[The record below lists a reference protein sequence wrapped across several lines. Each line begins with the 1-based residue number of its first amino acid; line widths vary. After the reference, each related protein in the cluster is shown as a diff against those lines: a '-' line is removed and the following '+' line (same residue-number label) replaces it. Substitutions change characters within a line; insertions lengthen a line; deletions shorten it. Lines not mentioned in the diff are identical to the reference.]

1 MDKYEH
7 TILFVDD
14 EKSVL
19 NSLKRLLRKEE
30 YRILTALS
38 AKDALNV
45 MEKEE
50 AVSIV
55 VSDHRMPEMSGID
68 FLARVKIDYPDVIRI
83 ILTGYTEVNA
93 ITESVNQGHI
103 YKFFLKP
110 WDDNQLK
117 LELRQALEQYRLIKA
132 NKNLHEKVFEKNKE
146 LEEINENLELLV
158 KERTVDL
165 EVQNQALELSR
176 VILDDLPIPVIGVS
190 VEGMIVFMNSKVS
203 LLTSGNDMIELG
215 KNILDYFPIDVKE
228 QILESISSGNPC
240 FVEAYRS
247 NEDSY
252 DIDMVPL
259 SGSFTGK
266 GVVLSFYKSADY
278 HG

>member
-7 TILFVDD
+7 TVLFVDD

-30 YRILTALS
+30 YRILTAS
-38 AKDALNV
+38 GGKDGLKI
-45 MEKEE
+45 MEKEI
-50 AVSIV
+50 VSIV

-68 FLARVKIDYPDVIRI
+68 FLARVKIDCPDVIRI

-117 LELRQALEQYRLIKA
+117 LELRQALEQYRLIKS
-132 NKNLHEKVFEKNKE
+132 NKSLHEKVFQKNKE
-146 LEEINENLELLV
+146 LEAINENLEFLV
-158 KERTVDL
+158 KERTMDL

-176 VILDDLPIPVIGVS
+176 VILNDLPIPVIGVS
-190 VEGMIVFMNSKVS
+190 VEGMIVFMNSKVHS
-203 LLTSGNDMIELG
+203 LTSGNDIIEIG
-215 KNILDYFPIDVKE
+215 KNILDYFPMDVKE
-228 QILESISSGNPC
+228 QMLEPISSGNPC
-240 FVEAYRS
+240 FVKDYRF
-247 NEDSY
+247 NGKSY

-266 GVVLSFYKSADY
+266 GVVLSFYKSVDH

>member
-14 EKSVL
+14 EKNVL
-19 NSLKRLLRKEE
+19 NALKRLLRKEE

-38 AKDALNV
+38 GKDALKL
-45 MEKEE
+45 MEKES
-50 AVSIV
+50 VSTV

-68 FLARVKIDYPDVIRI
+68 FLARVKMDYPDVIRI

-110 WDDNQLK
+110 WDDNHLK
-117 LELRQALEQYRLIKA
+117 LELRQALEQYWLIKS
-132 NKNLHEKVFEKNKE
+132 NKSLHEKVFEKNKE
-146 LEEINENLELLV
+146 LEEINENLEFLV

-176 VILDDLPIPVIGVS
+176 AILDDLPIPVIGVS
-190 VEGMIVFMNSKVS
+190 VEGMIVFINSKVH
-203 LLTSGNDMIELG
+203 LLASGNDMIELG
-215 KNILDYFPIDVKE
+215 KNILAYFPIDVKE
-228 QILESISSGNPC
+228 QILEPILSGNPC
-240 FVEAYRS
+240 FVEDYS
-247 NEDSY
+247 FNENSY

>member
-30 YRILTALS
+30 YCLFTAS
-38 AKDALNV
+38 SGKDALKV
-45 MEKEE
+45 MEKEV
-50 AVSIV
+50 VSIV

-68 FLARVKIDYPDVIRI
+68 FLARVKVDYPDVIRI

-110 WDDNQLK
+110 WDDNHLK
-117 LELRQALEQYRLIKA
+117 LELRQALEQYRLIKS
-132 NKNLHEKVFEKNKE
+132 NKSLHEKVFEKNKE
-146 LEEINENLELLV
+146 LKGINENLELLV
-158 KERTVDL
+158 KERTLDL
-165 EVQNQALELSR
+165 EAQNQALELSR

-190 VEGMIVFMNSKVS
+190 VEGMIVFMNSNVH
-203 LLTSGNDMIELG
+203 LLTLGNDMIEIG
-215 KNILDYFPIDVKE
+215 KNILDYFPMDVKE
-228 QILESISSGNPC
+228 QMLEPISSGTPC
-240 FVEAYRS
+240 FFKDYRF
-247 NEDSY
+247 NEKSY
-252 DIDMVPL
+252 NIDMVPL
-259 SGSFTGK
+259 SGSFAGK
-266 GVVLSFYKSADY
+266 GVVLSFYESVDH